1 MVLKDRHGRPLL
13 NLRVAI
19 TRRCNLHCE
28 YCHMEGE
35 EKLDVP
41 SPEMTVDEIVRI
53 IRIGAGLGISK
64 VKLTGGEPL
73 LRDDIVEIVRGIA
86 SMPDLTDL
94 SMTTN
99 GTRLKALAEELHENG
114 LQRLNITLPTVDEHL
129 YRELTGGNLKPVLK
143 GIKTAVDVGFHP
155 VKLNMVVLRDVN
167 DCSFWQMLEFAREAK
182 AILQLIEL
190 EPVNVSD
197 DYYSQRHKS
206 LDEYESSLNRM
217 ALTVETRRLM
227 QNRRV
232 YHLSDV
238 TVEVIHPIENAEF
251 CMHCTRL
258 RLTSDGKLK
267 PCLMVKDNLVDILA
281 PMRNGVND
289 EELAALFGLANQKR
303 QPYLEEKKPYQTV
316 LTD

>member
-1 MVLKDRHGRPLL
+1 MVLKDLSGRPLL
-13 NLRVAI
+13 NLRVAV

-41 SPEMTVDEIVRI
+41 SPEMAVDEIVRI
-53 IRIGAGLGISK
+53 VRIGAGLGISK

-73 LRDDIVEIVRGIA
+73 LRDDIIEIVRGIA
-86 SMPDLTDL
+86 SISGLTDL

-99 GTRLKALAEELHENG
+99 GTRLAALAEELHANG
-114 LQRLNITLPTVDEHL
+114 LQRLNITLPTVDGQL
-129 YRELTGGNLKPVLK
+129 YRELTGGSLKPVLK

-155 VKLNMVVLRDVN
+155 VKLNMVVLKDVN
-167 DCSFWQMLEFAREAK
+167 NGSFWKMLEFAREAK

-190 EPVNVSD
+190 EPVNVSN
-197 DYYSQRHKS
+197 DYYSRRHQS
-206 LDEYESSLNRM
+206 LDEYENSLNRM

-232 YHLSDV
+232 YHLPDV

-258 RLTSDGKLK
+258 RLTSNGKLK
-267 PCLMVKDNLVDILA
+267 PCLMLTENLVDILT
-281 PMRNGVND
+281 PMRNGADDD
-289 EELAALFGLANQKR
+289 ELTNLFELANQRR
-303 QPYLEEKKPYQTV
+303 QPYVEEKPTCR
-316 LTD
+316 TI